1 MARQLLYISKGKM
14 YITVGEK
21 TRPVDSGVLA
31 RYLERVK
38 TSARR
43 NAWKT
48 GGEGAK
54 FTGTFDPEGSAS
66 DRVASV
72 SARVSSMAYAE
83 GALYYALTVGGASG
97 IYRKRSMTDE
107 EEGTVLSDGDYL
119 YGEMDIHRDRVVYT
133 AAFAGEAHLG
143 ICDLS
148 GGNARMITEGESIE
162 SSPVWSKTEPDVIYY
177 SSAGL
182 AQMDAEA
189 LSEER
194 MQSLPALLLAMAE
207 AGRAVELGPAGIYR
221 LDLAQGEITEIAE
234 DPRYNYV
241 KPQVAEDGSLYYI
254 RRPYT
259 EAKGTARGSCLLDLL
274 LLPVHLLRALFGFLT
289 IFTMKYSG
297 TTLRSGG
304 SAAKKKSEADLY
316 IEGNLIN
323 AAESLRQNGGEDYPG
338 IIPRSWELI
347 RRTPDGREEVVRRGV
362 LSFCLDGEGFYFSNG
377 SYVLYHSPDGKEE
390 KITKAD
396 EVTFIGI

>member
-14 YITVGEK
+14 YITVGDK
-21 TRPVDSGVLA
+21 TRQVDSGVLS
-31 RYLERVK
+31 RYLERVR
-38 TSARR
+38 TGARR

-54 FTGTFDPEGSAS
+54 FTGTYDPGASAS
-66 DRVASV
+66 DRVAAV

-83 GALYYALTVGGASG
+83 GALYYALTVDGAAG
-97 IYRKRSMTDE
+97 IYRKRSMTDV

-119 YGEMDIHRDRVVYT
+119 YGDLDIHLGRMVYT

-143 ICDLS
+143 VCDLN
-148 GGNARMITEGESIE
+148 GGGARMITEGESIE
-162 SSPVWSKTEPDVIYY
+162 SSPVWSKTEPDVVYY

-182 AQMDAEA
+182 AQMDAEQ
-189 LSEER
+189 LSEAQ
-194 MQSLPALLLAMAE
+194 MQSLPALLMAMAE

-221 LDLAQGEITEIAE
+221 LDLAEGEITEIAE
-234 DPRYNYV
+234 DSRYDYV
-241 KPQVAEDGSLYYI
+241 KPQSAKDGSVYCI
-254 RRPYT
+254 RRPYSA
-259 EAKGTARGSCLLDLL
+259 AKAAKRGSCLMDII
-274 LLPVHLLRALFGFLT
+274 LLPIRLLKALFGFLT
-289 IFTMKYSG
+289 IFSMKYSG
-297 TTLRSGG
+297 STLRSGG

-323 AAESLRQNGGEDYPG
+323 AADALRQNSGEAYPG
-338 IIPRSWELI
+338 IIPRSWELV
-347 RRTPDGREEVVRRGV
+347 RCTSDGKEEVVRRGV

-377 SYVLYHSPDGKEE
+377 SYILYHAPDGKEE
-390 KITKAD
+390 KVVKAD